1 MMICDAHCDTL
12 YNLVTAPGKDNDV
25 TLERLHKGGVAI
37 QTMAMY
43 VGPAAPLEEME
54 QLFDRMYAAFQ
65 VLKDQGWY
73 QAFDPSEAV
82 AGQPKAMLSIEGCEV
97 FARGLSKIAEYREKG
112 VRMAAVTWNHENAL
126 ATPAAINDHEGLKP
140 FGLEAIREMQR
151 LKIAVDVSHLN
162 EAGFFDI
169 LHKTS
174 VPPMAS
180 HSCCR
185 ALCDHKRNLTDVQL
199 KELFQAGGFVGI
211 NFFPKFLSAE
221 LPATMDH
228 VVQHIDHMMQ
238 MGGEGKVGFGS
249 DFDGIGMKPVGLD
262 NPEDFPALLEKLRQ
276 RGYGEKALKSI
287 AGQAMI
293 DYFARI

>member
-1 MMICDAHCDTL
+1 MLICDAHCDTL
-12 YNLVTAPGKDNDV
+12 YNLVTAPGKPNDV
-25 TLERLHKGGVAI
+25 TLERLRQGGVAI

-43 VGPAAPLEEME
+43 VGPQAPLEEME
-54 QLFDRMYAAFQ
+54 RLFDRMYDAFL
-65 VLKDQGWY
+65 VLKDQGWH

-97 FARGLSKIAEYREKG
+97 FSRGISTIAQYRDKG
-112 VRMAAVTWNHENAL
+112 VRMAAITWNHENAL

-151 LKIAVDVSHLN
+151 LKMAVDVSHLN

-185 ALCDHKRNLTDVQL
+185 ALCDHKRNLTDLQL
-199 KELFQAGGFVGI
+199 KELFDAGGFVGI
-211 NFFPKFLSAE
+211 NFFPKFLTEE
-221 LPATMDH
+221 LPATIDD
-228 VVQHIDHMMQ
+228 VVHHIDHMMQ
-238 MGGEGKVGFGS
+238 LGGEGKVGFGS

-262 NPEDFPALLEKLRQ
+262 NPEDFPAMLERLRE
-276 RGYGEKALKSI
+276 RGYSQQALQSI